1 MAYRAYL
8 IGFTCLLVLLLVL
21 LLLLLL
27 LAQPFIPE
35 ILVLEMTNLLGR

>member
-8 IGFTCLLVLLLVL
+8 IGFTCLLVL